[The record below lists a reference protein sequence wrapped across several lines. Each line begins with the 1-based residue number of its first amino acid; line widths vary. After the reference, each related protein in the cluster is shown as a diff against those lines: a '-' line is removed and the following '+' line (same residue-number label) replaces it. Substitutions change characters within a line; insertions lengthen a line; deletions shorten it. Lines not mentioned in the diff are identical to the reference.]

1 MSALLSMLLDLK
13 AHICALYE
21 LTFLFYSCNIGV
33 AYHAKYVI
41 RGIFW
46 LFQSNFRVSGY
57 SKRKKN
63 RVERRPVFL
72 CIQCVCS
79 ALCPKTGHCG
89 EKKEP
94 CHPRRILPGLSR
106 CLLSLCRFV

>member
-21 LTFLFYSCNIGV
+21 LTFQFYSCNIGV

-46 LFQSNFRVSGY
+46 LFQSNSRVSGY
-57 SKRKKN
+57 SNRKK
-63 RVERRPVFL
+63 
-72 CIQCVCS
+72 
-79 ALCPKTGHCG
+79 TG
-89 EKKEP
+89 
-94 CHPRRILPGLSR
+94 
-106 CLLSLCRFV
+106 